1 MDSRRAIW
9 YGTLTFSV
17 LLELWV
23 RYALPFIV
31 GRDGFA
37 IWPDVDNIMHF
48 FWGLNIFLF
57 FVLVLRWKPIEG
69 ILGVYAWQMG
79 WEFTEM
85 VGDVVQA
92 QPVHMLDHFF
102 FDGIKD
108 TFVDLAGAL
117 LGWFFIS
124 RTKEGFAD
132 DNEHPRLRKAILTHL
147 GLMLPLIPIG
157 AIILWTYGTSPDLLA
172 AGWIV
177 GATPVTYIIM
187 RLTAEG
193 SSTTRKRTHR
203 RQNRD
208 K

>member
-17 LLELWV
+17 LLEVWV
-23 RYALPFIV
+23 RYALPLIV

-37 IWPDVDNIMHF
+37 IWPSVDNIMHL

-69 ILGVYAWQMG
+69 VLGVYTWQMG

-108 TFVDLAGAL
+108 TFVDIAGAL

-132 DNEHPRLRKAILTHL
+132 DNEHPRLRKAVLTHL
-147 GLMLPLIPIG
+147 ALMLPLIPIG
-157 AIILWTYGTSPDLLA
+157 SILLLTYGKSPDLLA

-177 GATPVTYIIM
+177 GATPATYLIM
-187 RLTAEG
+187 RLTAEKHH
-193 SSTTRKRTHR
+193 SPKKRKRR
-203 RQNRD
+203 
-208 K
+208 